1 MPRAPVPWAEALRG
15 RLRPMF
21 VAFEAR
27 NFRYLALS
35 TLSLGMAQ
43 WAQQIGLTW
52 LALQL
57 TGSAVEVG
65 IVSAFSAG
73 PGVIAAPIG
82 GYLADRFRRRS
93 VLVWTTSASAVQA
106 TILAVL
112 VVTGRIELWQLY
124 ALAITGGVLQS
135 ITQPARQAFV
145 YDVSTDETLA
155 NAVAMN
161 SGMQSLAR
169 VAGPPAIG
177 AMIVLSTAAPFI
189 FMAFAQLIAMTLTLR
204 ISTQTRQAQATLGGS
219 PIRQIVEG
227 VQAVRHDR
235 RILGLIVMW
244 GIVSLI
250 IFPYVP
256 FLAVVSKD
264 VLHTGNA
271 GYGLLASMAGW
282 GAILGLLYM
291 TWWGEFQHKGW
302 AMILNYVVY
311 GLVLIVLAFST
322 NLALSLLMLILA
334 GFFSSISNTVNQ
346 TLLQLITDNQV
357 RGRVMS
363 IWQLCQGLQPLG
375 ALPMGFLIAY
385 AGPQIGIGAFM
396 VAGTLAIIVYGLAWT
411 SVRRL

>member
-1 MPRAPVPWAEALRG
+1 
-15 RLRPMF
+15 MF
-21 VAFEAR
+21 VAFDQR
-27 NFRYLALS
+27 DFRYLALS
-35 TLSLGMAQ
+35 TLALGTAQ

-93 VLVWTTSASAVQA
+93 VLVWTTAASAVQA
-106 TILAVL
+106 ALLAVL
-112 VVTGRIELWQLY
+112 IVTGRIEIWQVY
-124 ALAITGGVLQS
+124 VLAVAGGVLQA

-145 YDVSTDETLA
+145 YDVSTDETLE

-161 SGMQSLAR
+161 SAMQSVAR

-177 AMIVLSTAAPFI
+177 AMIGFFGTSAPFT
-189 FMAFAQLIAMTLTLR
+189 FMAIAKLIAMALTLR
-204 ISTQTRQAQATLGGS
+204 IGNETRQSKVRLEGS
-219 PIRQIVEG
+219 PLRQIVEG
-227 VQAVRHDR
+227 MRAVGGDR
-235 RILGLIVMW
+235 RILGLIVIW

-264 VLHTGNA
+264 VLHTGDA

-291 TWWGEFQHKGW
+291 SWYGNFVHKGW

-311 GLVLIVLAFST
+311 GVVLIGLAVST
-322 NLALSLLMLILA
+322 NLALSLVLLVLA
-334 GFFSSISNTVNQ
+334 GFFSSISNTLNT
-346 TLLQLITDNQV
+346 TLIQLISDNAV

-375 ALPMGFLIAY
+375 ALPMGLLIAR

-396 VAGTLAIIVYGLAWT
+396 VAGTLAVIAYAFVWP

>member
-1 MPRAPVPWAEALRG
+1 
-15 RLRPMF
+15 MF
-21 VAFEAR
+21 VAFEQR
-27 NFRYLALS
+27 DFRYLALS
-35 TLSLGMAQ
+35 TLALGTAQ

-65 IVSAFSAG
+65 IVSAFTAG

-82 GYLADRFRRRS
+82 GYLADRFRRRT
-93 VLVWTTSASAVQA
+93 VLAWTTAASAVQA
-106 TILAVL
+106 SILAAL
-112 VVTGRIELWQLY
+112 VFSGLIQVWELYL
-124 ALAITGGVLQS
+124 LAIAGGVLQAT
-135 ITQPARQAFV
+135 TQPARQAFV
-145 YDVSTDETLA
+145 YDVSTDATLP

-161 SGMQSLAR
+161 SAMQSIAR
-169 VAGPPAIG
+169 VGGPPAIG
-177 AMIVLSTAAPFI
+177 AMIGILGTSAPFA
-189 FMAFAQLIAMTLTLR
+189 FMAGAQLVAMVLTLR
-204 ISTQTRQAQATLGGS
+204 ISTHTRQAKARIGAS
-219 PIRQIVEG
+219 PFRQIVEG
-227 VQAVRHDR
+227 VQAVRQDR
-235 RILGLIVMW
+235 RILGLIVIW

-256 FLAVVSKD
+256 FLAVVSND

-291 TWWGEFQHKGW
+291 AWYGEFVHKGW

-311 GLVLIVLAFST
+311 GVVLIVLAVST
-322 NLALSLLMLILA
+322 NLALSLVLLVLA
-334 GFFSSISNTVNQ
+334 GFFSSISNTLNT
-346 TLLQLITDNQV
+346 TLIQLITDNAV

-375 ALPMGFLIAY
+375 ALPMGLLIAR
-385 AGPQIGIGAFM
+385 AGPEIGIGAFM
-396 VAGTLAIIVYGLAWT
+396 VTGTLAVIVYAFAWP

>member
-1 MPRAPVPWAEALRG
+1 MHGLQG
-15 RLRPMF
+15 RLRIMF
-21 VAFEAR
+21 VAFEQR
-27 NFRYLALS
+27 DFRYLALS
-35 TLSLGMAQ
+35 TLSLGTAQ

-52 LALQL
+52 LALQM
-57 TGSAVEVG
+57 TGSAIEVG

-82 GYLADRFRRRS
+82 GYLADRFRRRT
-93 VLVWTTSASAVQA
+93 VLVWTTAASAIQA
-106 TILAVL
+106 AMLAVL
-112 VVTGRIELWQLY
+112 IVTGLIELWQLY
-124 ALAITGGVLQS
+124 ALAIAGGILQAV
-135 ITQPARQAFV
+135 TQPARQAFV

-161 SGMQSLAR
+161 SAMQSLAR

-177 AMIVLSTAAPFI
+177 AMIGFFGTAAPFT
-189 FMAFAQLIAMTLTLR
+189 FMAIAKVIAMLLTLC
-204 ISTQTRQAQATLGGS
+204 IGNETRQSRARLEGN
-219 PIRQIVEG
+219 PFRQIVEG
-227 VQAVRHDR
+227 LNAVGRDR

-256 FLAVVSKD
+256 FLAVVSED

-271 GYGLLASMAGW
+271 GYGLLSSMAGW
-282 GAILGLLYM
+282 GAILGLMYM
-291 TWWGEFQHKGW
+291 SWWGDFVHKGW

-322 NLALSLLMLILA
+322 DFALSLAMLVLA
-334 GFFSSISNTVNQ
+334 GFFSSISNTLNQ
-346 TLLQLITDNQV
+346 TLLQLITDNHV

-375 ALPMGFLIAY
+375 ALPMGLLIAY

-396 VAGTLAIIVYGLAWT
+396 VAGTLAMIVYGFVWP